1 MNQSG
6 PEFDLKKSLLSR
18 FLRYVKIDS
27 QSSDTHQDYPST
39 KRQFDL
45 ANLLVAELLEL
56 GLKDATVDGT
66 CYVTAIVPATQP
78 DNGPIVGL
86 MAHLDTSPELSGAN
100 VSPHIIERYEGGD
113 IVVNERLGVVVRER
127 ENPDLKQAIGH
138 TIVTADGTT
147 LLGAD
152 DKAGIAAIMTAVEFL
167 VANPEAQHCEMR
179 IAFTPDE
186 EIGRGV
192 KYFDAG
198 KFGADF
204 AYTIDGSFTGE
215 LNDETFSADAAVITI
230 TGRDMHPGTSK
241 GLMVNSIRAMAEI
254 VSRLPRGKA
263 PETTSERE
271 SYVHPQTLSGSV
283 GSSSLKVLLRD
294 FDDNGLAHQK
304 IILERAIAE
313 VQALFP
319 EAAFRLDVTPTYR
332 NMRPELLKHPE
343 VLSRLEK
350 AVEKTGIIPIWKPI
364 RGGTDGSVL
373 TARGLPT
380 PNIFT
385 ASCNSH
391 SLTEW
396 LDVDGLVKAV
406 ETVLNLLEPTNVK
419 TAGR

>member
-1 MNQSG
+1 MNPPLPLFQ
-6 PEFDLKKSLLSR
+6 LKKSLLER
-18 FLRYVKIDS
+18 FLRYIKIDT
-27 QSSDTHQDYPST
+27 QSCDNPQCYPST
-39 KRQFDL
+39 KKQFDL
-45 ANLLVAELLEL
+45 AHLLVAELREF
-56 GLKDATVDGT
+56 GLKDACVDSN
-66 CYVTAIVPATQP
+66 CYVTATVAATQQG
-78 DNGPIVGL
+78 NGPIVGL

-100 VSPHIIERYEGGD
+100 VSPLIIDKYEGGD
-113 IVVNERLGVVVRER
+113 IVIDERLGVVVLER
-127 ENPDLKQAIGH
+127 ENPDLKHARGH

-167 VANPEAQHCEMR
+167 VENPQVPHCELR

-192 KYFDAG
+192 QYFDLG

-215 LNDETFSADAAVITI
+215 LNDETFSADAAQITI
-230 TGRDMHPGTSK
+230 TGRDMHPGTAN
-241 GLMVNSIRAMAEI
+241 GLMVNSIRAVAEI

-263 PETTSERE
+263 PETTSGRE
-271 SYVHPQTLSGSV
+271 SYLHPQTLSGSV
-283 GSSSLKVLLRD
+283 GVSSLKVLLRD
-294 FDDNGLAHQK
+294 FDDSGLARQK

-313 VQALFP
+313 VQTLFP
-319 EAAFRLDVTPTYR
+319 EAAFSLEITPTYR
-332 NMRPELLKHPE
+332 NMRPELAKRPGVLK
-343 VLSRLEK
+343 RLER
-350 AVEKTGIIPIWKPI
+350 AVEKTGIIPVWKPI

-396 LDVDGLVKAV
+396 LDVDGLLKAV
-406 ETVLNLLEPTNVK
+406 ETALNLLDPIDAK
-419 TAGR
+419 TPGR